1 MIERKAYPVAN
12 LKVADEQQGVIE
24 AIVSVFNNVDHGNE
38 KVLPGFF
45 AKSIERK
52 LPKGVWAHDWKQPI
66 AKTLEAKELL
76 PGDPLLP
83 DSLKLLGG
91 AYIKGQFNLDTQR
104 GREAYSDIKFG
115 IVDEFSIG
123 YAVLKDGKDQET
135 GARELIEGD
144 WKEWSPVLVGMNDQT
159 ALISIKSEEEAE
171 TKTIRKCDEG
181 DGEEGK
187 PWCLYSSTGKLLGS
201 HATRQECVEQEEAIE
216 ANKPNKGML
225 AEELAQ
231 TTPSTWEIE
240 SAFRRIIRKIAETA
254 KNAPS
259 IGESTFDWRAKVTE
273 VVGEYGPTLQPLII
287 AQIEEFLESSDD
299 EFYLKGITGLES
311 FESFES
317 AGLALEKFAQQMRSN
332 HEWRLKEGRVLSA
345 TNRAKVQACMDK
357 IMELHSELSDLMV
370 MSEPKPKE
378 TETEKTVS
386 LVALKAQSARLRN
399 HALRTLAR
407 IA

>member
-24 AIVSVFNNVDHGNE
+24 AVVSVFNNVDHANE

-76 PGDPLLP
+76 PGDPMLP

-171 TKTIRKCDEG
+171 IKTIRKCDEG

-201 HATRQECVEQEEAIE
+201 HATRQECVDQEEAIE
-216 ANKPNKGML
+216 ANKPQKGML

-287 AQIEEFLESSDD
+287 AQIEEFLEGSDE
-299 EFYLKGITGLES
+299 EFYLKGDSVSGS
-311 FESFES
+311 FESFDAVVS
-317 AGLALEKFAQQMRSN
+317 AVEKHHNNMQRN
-332 HEWRLKEGRVLSA
+332 HEARVKEGRVLSA
-345 TNRAKVQACMDK
+345 SNRATVQKCKDSLT
-357 IMELHSELSDLMV
+357 ELMGELDALLE
-370 MSEPKPKE
+370 MSEPKPKDKG
-378 TETEKTVS
+378 TELFVLRT
-386 LVALKAQSARLRN
+386 QSARLRN